1 MVRVEK
7 ISKTMKRIIE
17 IIVVVVLIGI
27 AFVWGRRKGEQKPE
41 RLRIDTVIFRDTI
54 RDTLLVPQ
62 KIYLT
67 RIDTVYMQLPNDTV
81 KVPVLVPIERKVY
94 STPDYRAVISGF
106 RPNLDSMEVFP
117 KTKVVTQTI
126 ETVKPA
132 KRKWIQFGIGIG
144 AGYDPFKQS
153 LHPTIQAGIYV
164 PLF

>member
-1 MVRVEK
+1 
-7 ISKTMKRIIE
+7 
-17 IIVVVVLIGI
+17 
-27 AFVWGRRKGEQKPE
+27 
-41 RLRIDTVIFRDTI
+41 
-54 RDTLLVPQ
+54 
-62 KIYLT
+62 
-67 RIDTVYMQLPNDTV
+67 MQLPNDTV

-117 KTKVVTQTI
+117 RTKVVTQTI